1 MTRVYATCRIG
12 IARREQAGD
21 SVLRER
27 MSREDFKGA
36 AYAVAVFME
45 TAKAEIAAD
54 RAAGKPRGAR
64 ILWARANPAKMTM
77 GWFRRRLLGGQF
89 RQR

>member
-1 MTRVYATCRIG
+1 
-12 IARREQAGD
+12 
-21 SVLRER
+21 

-64 ILWARANPAKMTM
+64 ILWARANPAKMAM
-77 GWFRRRLLGGQF
+77 GWFRRRLWAGNFDRGNSQAKTRPISSRGQGA
-89 RQR
+89 